1 MESTTP
7 PPPPAEPPPPVAEQP
22 VADGPYPV
30 RFEARRQD
38 EYHRFLPLVK
48 WLLALPHY
56 VVLFFVGIGAFVA
69 IVASWFAV
77 LITGRYPR
85 GLFDFVVGTYRWG
98 MRVTAYVYLL
108 TDDYPPFS
116 LAEDPDYPVEV
127 EVGYPEHV
135 DRWRPL
141 VAWLLALP
149 YLLVA
154 GVLAY
159 LAGIVALIGV
169 FVILFTREL
178 PQGMFNLIVNPLRW
192 QLRGNVY
199 ATWMATRYPPFS
211 WED

>member
-1 MESTTP
+1 MGS
-7 PPPPAEPPPPVAEQP
+7 AEPPPAAVPA
-22 VADGPYPV
+22 AGGSYPV
-30 RFEARRQD
+30 RFEAGRQD
-38 EYHRFLPLVK
+38 VYHRLLPLVK

-56 VVLFFVGIGAFVA
+56 LVLALIGIGAFFA

-77 LITGRYPR
+77 LFLGRYPR
-85 GLFDFVVGTYRWG
+85 GLFEFVVGTYRWG
-98 MRVTAYVYLL
+98 MRVTAYVFLL

-116 LAEDPDYPVEV
+116 LGEEPGYPVTV
-127 EVGYPEHV
+127 EIDYPEHV

-141 VAWLLALP
+141 VAWLLAIP

-154 GVLAY
+154 GVLSW

-178 PQGMFNLIVNPLRW
+178 PKGMFDLIVNPLRW

-199 ATWMATRYPPFS
+199 STWMATRYPPFS